1 MYKQRVFFFK
11 MPKQSIMRQK
21 WNSQKI
27 LLNSFCVDHLQLVL
41 GTTLRCGLY
50 TLRFHWKMAKFSL
63 ASSYQLEIASR
74 LGMGACVHF
83 LS

>member
-1 MYKQRVFFFK
+1 
-11 MPKQSIMRQK
+11 MPRQSIMGQK

-27 LLNSFCVDHLQLVL
+27 LLNPFCVGHLQLVM

-50 TLRFHWKMAKFSL
+50 TLRFHWKKAKFSL
-63 ASSYQLEIASR
+63 TSNYQLEIASGR
-74 LGMGACVHF
+74 GMGACVHF